1 MEHLVRVQNERDRR
15 TLEWLRERL
24 SDEAITTAALNCGG
38 ASKPF
43 LSAVCRSLGVT
54 PPHFTPQ
61 RRWRPS
67 APFSHRKRRHQR
79 SGCLGNVAQH
89 FLNSCSAAGHLV
101 HGSSQS
107 DGPPRG
113 AFTTGGLGTP
123 IDDALG
129 YTVITLAASG

>member
-61 RRWRPS
+61 RRPTPS
-67 APFSHRKRRHQR
+67 VTAEQSLATIRAI
-79 SGCLGNVAQH
+79 L
-89 FLNSCSAAGHLV
+89 
-101 HGSSQS
+101 SSKATS
-107 DGPPRG
+107 STLRMPR
-113 AFTTGGLGTP
+113 
-123 IDDALG
+123 
-129 YTVITLAASG
+129 